1 MNTKLFSIAAL
12 VCAAG
17 FVPLGLAAE
26 IVDEIVATVDNEA
39 ILLSSIRAEIQPAL
53 NELREMA
60 LRDGMPQEEYSQR
73 EESIIRQSIDQN
85 IEMNILYR
93 KALLQLQGAEVG
105 EKRINEQID
114 ERIEEMRAQFSSN
127 EEFMDSIEAEGQTI
141 ADIRAQQKKR
151 LLALDMA
158 RAKMNAL
165 RTEVVISNADV
176 NSYYEEHK
184 DEYRFGELVSVRQI
198 FLSASSADE
207 NARAT
212 AQLETIREELDAG
225 ADFAE
230 LAQAHSELFPENGGS
245 MGWVKPDSFDPKIAS
260 VIDDLQVGEISEV
273 VETQFGLHLITVDER
288 REGGVSTLDD
298 VRLGIEPRLRALE
311 AEKRYRRWLADL
323 RRNSRVRVFL

>member
-1 MNTKLFSIAAL
+1 MNIKFLSITAL
-12 VCAAG
+12 MCVAG
-17 FVPLGLAAE
+17 FVPLGSAAE

-53 NELREMA
+53 IELREIA
-60 LRDGMPQEEYSQR
+60 IRDGLPQEEYSQR
-73 EESIIRQSIDQN
+73 EEAIIRQSIDQN

-93 KALLQLQGAEVG
+93 KALLQLQVSGASEDRV
-105 EKRINEQID
+105 NEQID
-114 ERIEEMRAQFSSN
+114 ESIEDMRSQFSSN

-141 ADIRAQQKKR
+141 ADIRAQQKKL
-151 LLALDMA
+151 LLARDMA
-158 RAKMNAL
+158 RGKMNAL

-184 DEYRFGELVSVRQI
+184 DEYSFGALVSVRQI

-207 NARAT
+207 HAT
-212 AQLETIREELDAG
+212 AQLENIREELDAG

-245 MGWVKPDSFDPKIAS
+245 MGWIKPDSFDPKIAS
-260 VIDDLQVGEISEV
+260 VIDNLHVGEVSEV
-273 VETQFGLHLITVDER
+273 VETQFGIHLITVDER

-311 AEKRYRRWLADL
+311 AEKRHKRWLADL
-323 RRNSRVRVFL
+323 RRSSRVRVFL